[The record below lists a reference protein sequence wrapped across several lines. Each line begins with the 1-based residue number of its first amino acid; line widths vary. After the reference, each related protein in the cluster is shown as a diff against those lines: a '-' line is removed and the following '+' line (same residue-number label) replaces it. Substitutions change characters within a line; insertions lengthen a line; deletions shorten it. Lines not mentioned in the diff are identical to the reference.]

1 MVFAY
6 VLRVLCRRFSA
17 SWSPSFVFACISF
30 VSPRFVACF
39 SSVCLAAFLRTFIVR
54 LPTWALLLVFVF
66 LPALLCLCAFFVLL
80 CFSLLCLIF
89 CSPAFGVVGFSLLLH
104 FLHAYVIFSIYI
116 LCASFPC
123 CCSHVC
129 RLRVLRL
136 HVFRGCIVSI
146 VGKLLL
152 FCAVIFKKEL

>member
-1 MVFAY
+1 MSLAIFRVVVFQ
-6 VLRVLCRRFSA
+6 
-17 SWSPSFVFACISF
+17 
-30 VSPRFVACF
+30 
-39 SSVCLAAFLRTFIVR
+39 
-54 LPTWALLLVFVF
+54 
-66 LPALLCLCAFFVLL
+66 
-80 CFSLLCLIF
+80 LLCLIF
-89 CSPAFGVVGFSLLLH
+89 CSPAFGVVSFSSLLH

-116 LCASFPC
+116 LCASFPGR
-123 CCSHVC
+123 CSHIC